1 VSLRRN
7 IQEVISVVVKM
18 RIRVTLVVLLV
29 RRGSFSATI
38 HIMASPLNLVLQEG
52 KVIVYGSKRLK
63 KHERNYHTHDLE
75 LAVVVLALKS

>member
-1 VSLRRN
+1 VSLHRN

-38 HIMASPLNLVLQEG
+38 HIVASPLNLVLQEG

-63 KHERNYHTHDLE
+63 SMREITILMI
-75 LAVVVLALKS
+75 